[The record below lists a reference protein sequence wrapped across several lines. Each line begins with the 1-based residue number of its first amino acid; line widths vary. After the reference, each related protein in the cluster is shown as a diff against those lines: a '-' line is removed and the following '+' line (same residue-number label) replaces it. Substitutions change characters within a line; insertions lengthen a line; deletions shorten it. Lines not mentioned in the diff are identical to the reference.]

1 MCSNQLSYVA
11 ILLFSKPS
19 AYLAAVSGTG
29 RIMLIPA
36 KSVNSFFEYL
46 EKIRLFV
53 GYLDEL
59 DVCRAKQLL
68 LCVLVRLKAI
78 KQHC

>member
-1 MCSNQLSYVA
+1 
-11 ILLFSKPS
+11 
-19 AYLAAVSGTG
+19 
-29 RIMLIPA
+29 MLIPA

-59 DVCRAKQLL
+59 GVCRAKQLL

-78 KQHC
+78 KQHCWWKTILAVTALNRAKRLLVRT